1 MNQLSYQTVSYQK
14 KKQQKQ
20 NKTKHQCFYLQLIS
34 FENKYQGNILSLM
47 PDNHEEYKWV
57 ATVYSNCHTPSILW
71 SSNDLIFCFSAKI
84 LKPCKV
90 RSLKFPHQLQNYL
103 ANTFLSSLL
112 FIIPHPFFKS
122 KKIVHCPHHYFF
134 ALCLSI
140 VSHIYNFYFLTFL
153 LFLGGEAIN
162 MHISKTKQ
170 CCSLIFSWL
179 TSPMDLRADFSEE
192 NWQFLLR
199 ARYEPSNSGI
209 TWVLVRNAG
218 QTCCYH
224 FQVETALEV
233 TNFLMAFFP
242 SYHFPD
248 LPKTDPA
255 LSCFPLL

>member
-1 MNQLSYQTVSYQK
+1 MLVFKGFLWTSYLIRQLAIKK

-112 FIIPHPFFKS
+112 FIIPHPFFKN
-122 KKIVHCPHHYFF
+122 KKIMHCPYYFF

-153 LFLGGEAIN
+153 LFFGGGVGYKHA
-162 MHISKTKQ
+162 HK
-170 CCSLIFSWL
+170 
-179 TSPMDLRADFSEE
+179 
-192 NWQFLLR
+192 
-199 ARYEPSNSGI
+199 
-209 TWVLVRNAG
+209 
-218 QTCCYH
+218 
-224 FQVETALEV
+224 
-233 TNFLMAFFP
+233 
-242 SYHFPD
+242 
-248 LPKTDPA
+248 
-255 LSCFPLL
+255 